1 MQQAYTER
9 AQFFDCN
16 GARLLGIVAA
26 PATPRAVGVAIVV
39 GGPQYRVGSHRQFVQ
54 LARAL
59 ATAGFATIRFDYRGM
74 GDAEG
79 EPSTFEAIDDD
90 VRCAIDVLQREAGTP
105 HVVLV
110 GLCDGA
116 SAALRYC
123 TGDARVV
130 GVVAINP
137 WVRSPRS
144 EARVRLR
151 FYYLKRV
158 ASLGFWRKLATGAF
172 GARNAARDLA
182 TAVASAARTASSGA
196 PPFLARMHEGW
207 CAFERP
213 ILALLSGNDLTA
225 REFEQWIA
233 ADPARRKASRRQ
245 NVVVA
250 RLNDAD
256 HTFSRA
262 SDRSEAE
269 LTIAAWI
276 DRAVV
281 VQTLRVAGASR

>member
-1 MQQAYTER
+1 MQYAER
-9 AQFFDCN
+9 AQFFDCR
-16 GARLLGIVAA
+16 GASLLGIVAV
-26 PATPRAVGVAIVV
+26 PATPRPVGVTIIV
-39 GGPQYRVGSHRQFVQ
+39 GGPQYRVGSHRQFVL

-59 ATAGFATIRFDYRGM
+59 AAAGLASIRFDYRGM

-79 EPSTFEAIDDD
+79 EPTTFEAIDDD
-90 VRCAIDVLQREAGTP
+90 VRCAIDVLQREAGTR
-105 HVVLV
+105 HVVLA

-123 TGDARVV
+123 KDDARVC

-137 WVRSPRS
+137 WVRSPDS

-151 FYYLKRV
+151 FYYLKRI
-158 ASLGFWRKLATGAF
+158 ASFAFWRKVVTGAF
-172 GARNAARDLA
+172 AARDAARDLA
-182 TAVASAARTASSGA
+182 TAVATAAGTGRSGEL
-196 PPFLARMHEGW
+196 PFLARMHDGW
-207 CAFERP
+207 CGFGRP

-225 REFEQWIA
+225 REFEHWID
-233 ADPARRKASRRQ
+233 ADPVRRKASRRR

-262 SDRSEAE
+262 SDRAQAE
-269 LTIAAWI
+269 LAIAGWI
-276 DRAVV
+276 DRAVI
-281 VQTLRVAGASR
+281 VQTLRGASASR